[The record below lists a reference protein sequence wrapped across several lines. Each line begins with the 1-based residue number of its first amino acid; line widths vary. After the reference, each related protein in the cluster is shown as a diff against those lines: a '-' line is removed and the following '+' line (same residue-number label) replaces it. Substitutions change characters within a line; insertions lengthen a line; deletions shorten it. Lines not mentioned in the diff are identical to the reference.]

1 MEKVS
6 FSIIDKKLHGIKMV
20 SKKNQSRRKFENE
33 MEERNRPNVF
43 TYSPDDRK
51 IKNKLPLY
59 TIPKGKKGDRTPSPD
74 RRKALIIDMK
84 LTKKN
89 NRKVAILPE
98 HDITDNQ
105 LLKEYEETRRGPATY
120 KPSFKIVEPRV
131 DVGIVKIRSP
141 FKSPREPDPE

>member
-51 IKNKLPLY
+51 IKNTLPLY

-74 RRKALIIDMK
+74 RRKALIIDIK

-98 HDITDNQ
+98 HNITDNQ
-105 LLKEYEETRRGPATY
+105 LLKEYEETRRGPSTY

>member
-6 FSIIDKKLHGIKMV
+6 FSIIDKKLHGIKIV
-20 SKKNQSRRKFENE
+20 SKKNQSRKKFENE

-59 TIPKGKKGDRTPSPD
+59 TIPKGKRGDRTPSPD

-98 HDITDNQ
+98 HDITDN
-105 LLKEYEETRRGPATY
+105 
-120 KPSFKIVEPRV
+120 
-131 DVGIVKIRSP
+131 
-141 FKSPREPDPE
+141 

>member
-6 FSIIDKKLHGIKMV
+6 FSIIDKKLHGIKIV

-59 TIPKGKKGDRTPSPD
+59 TIPKGKKGDRSPSPD

-98 HDITDNQ
+98 HDITDN
-105 LLKEYEETRRGPATY
+105 
-120 KPSFKIVEPRV
+120 
-131 DVGIVKIRSP
+131 
-141 FKSPREPDPE
+141 